1 LDIGIEI
8 RTNHYRKRRGSNAIT
23 KNVKARVVKNVT
35 GREKVGVG
43 REVDFFEKRH

>member
-1 LDIGIEI
+1 MDIGIEI

-23 KNVKARVVKNVT
+23 KNVRARVVKNVT
-35 GREKVGVG
+35 GREEVGVG